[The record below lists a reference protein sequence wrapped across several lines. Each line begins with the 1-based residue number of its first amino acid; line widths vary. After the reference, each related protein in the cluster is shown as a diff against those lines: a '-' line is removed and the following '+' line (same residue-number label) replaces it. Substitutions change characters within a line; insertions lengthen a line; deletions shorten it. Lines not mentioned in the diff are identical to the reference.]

1 MSKTVAEAVEK
12 VVKGKPFLENTLA
25 DGLINMT
32 SLARKILPEVESEL
46 NKEINPG
53 AVVMAIKRLAPTL
66 EFQINHKVRDV
77 ISNLG
82 DITIR
87 SKLGDYTFKNS
98 GSLTS
103 SQTNFL
109 KEMTQANDLFYTVSR
124 GVNETTFVIS
134 EKYSELFLDHFRNEK
149 LIASKKDLSSL
160 TISLPEEN
168 YKLAGI
174 YYYIFRD
181 LAWAG
186 INILEVISTTNE
198 FTLVVDDKNVEKAFR
213 MIKWIGK

>member
-1 MSKTVAEAVEK
+1 MDIYVGNLPYGVTGDDLRNVFTEHGEVADAK
-12 VVKGKPFLENTLA
+12 
-25 DGLINMT
+25 
-32 SLARKILPEVESEL
+32 
-46 NKEINPG
+46 
-53 AVVMAIKRLAPTL
+53 
-66 EFQINHKVRDV
+66 V
-77 ISNLG
+77 IS
-82 DITIR
+82 D
-87 SKLGDYTFKNS
+87 
-98 GSLTS
+98 
-103 SQTNFL
+103 
-109 KEMTQANDLFYTVSR
+109 
-124 GVNETTFVIS
+124 
-134 EKYSELFLDHFRNEK
+134 KYSEVFKEYFRNEK
-149 LIASKKDLSSL
+149 MIASKSELSSL

>member
-32 SLARKILPEVESEL
+32 SLARKILPEVELEL

-87 SKLGDYTFKNS
+87 SKLADFTFLNS
-98 GSLTS
+98 PSLIA
-103 SQTNFL
+103 SQTGFL
-109 KEMTQANDLFYTVSR
+109 KEMTQNNDLFYTVSR

-134 EKYSELFLDHFRNEK
+134 EKYSDVFQGYFRNEK
-149 LIASKKDLSSL
+149 MIASKSELS
-160 TISLPEEN
+160 
-168 YKLAGI
+168 
-174 YYYIFRD
+174 
-181 LAWAG
+181 
-186 INILEVISTTNE
+186 
-198 FTLVVDDKNVEKAFR
+198 
-213 MIKWIGK
+213 